1 MRSQT
6 RTLRVPT
13 TQNRAARGRR
23 YRWAALAVVLLT
35 AALMWS
41 GAASASCNFLLA
53 WGSTGP
59 ANGQFQGPRGIA
71 LDSAGNVYVAEGNGN
86 RVQKFDSGGNF
97 ISKFGTP
104 GEIDGGFINAYG
116 IAFSPSGDIYVTDS
130 SPDRTTGLVQKFNS
144 SGIFQLKWGT
154 AGSGNG
160 QFLNACGVAV
170 DSAGNVYVADQ
181 NNQRIQKFSSAGVFI
196 AKWGT
201 NGSGDGQLKGPM
213 GVAVDSSDNVYVADT
228 GNDRIQVF
236 DTSGTFLRKWG
247 ATGSG
252 DGQFSAPQ
260 AVAIDGAGTVYVAD
274 TGNNRI
280 EKFSSAGTF
289 IESCGSAGTGDGQ
302 FTSPEGV
309 ATDPAGSVYYV
320 TDTLDD
326 RVEKFGTAAAP
337 VANAGPDQTVECAGA
352 TTPVTLNG
360 SASTPGSGTINSYT
374 WAEGANTL
382 GTGSPLTVSLGAGS
396 HTITLTVTDT
406 GGGSATDDVVVH
418 VVDTTAP
425 SIQLNGANPLTVEC
439 HTSFSDPGATAT
451 DTCAGNLTV
460 NTSGTVD
467 PNTPGTYTIHYS
479 ASDGFNS
486 ASATRTVNVVD
497 TTPPTINCPADI
509 TVTLPPN
516 SSATST
522 VVNYPAV
529 TANDTCSST
538 VTVSSSPASGS
549 AFNVGTTQV
558 NASASD
564 GHLTSTCSFNVTVLY
579 DFTGFFQPVANQP
592 TFNVVQAGRAV
603 PVKFSLSGY
612 KGLAIFAAGFPAS
625 QQINC
630 TSDAPVSTLD
640 ATTTA
645 GGSSL
650 SYDPSTD
657 QYVYVWKTDS
667 SWAGTCRQLVVKL
680 SDGSTHVA
688 NFRFR

>member
-1 MRSQT
+1 MRSHT
-6 RTLRVPT
+6 RTLRRPT
-13 TQNRAARGRR
+13 TQNRATRR
-23 YRWAALAVVLLT
+23 SRYWAALAVVLLT
-35 AALMWS
+35 AALIWS
-41 GAASASCNFLLA
+41 GVAAASCNFLLA

-59 ANGQFQGPRGIA
+59 ANGQFQTPRGIA
-71 LDSAGNVYVAEGNGN
+71 VDSAGNVYVAEGNGN
-86 RVQKFDSGGNF
+86 RVQKFDPSGNF
-97 ISKFGTP
+97 ISKFGGL
-104 GEIDGGFINAYG
+104 GEIDGGFVNAYG

-144 SGIFQLKWGT
+144 SGVFQLKWGT

-181 NNQRIQKFSSAGVFI
+181 NNQRIQKFSSTGSFL

-213 GVAVDSSDNVYVADT
+213 GIGIDSSDNVYVADT

-252 DGQFSAPQ
+252 DGQFSGPQ
-260 AVAIDGAGTVYVAD
+260 AVAVDGAGTVYVVD

-280 EKFSSAGTF
+280 EKFSSAGAF
-289 IESCGSAGTGDGQ
+289 IESCGSAGAGDGQ
-302 FTSPEGV
+302 FTTPGGV
-309 ATDPAGSVYYV
+309 AADTSGNYYV
-320 TDTLDD
+320 TDSLDD

-337 VANAGPDQTVECAGA
+337 TANAGTDQTVECAGA

-374 WAEGANTL
+374 WTEGANTL
-382 GTGSPLTVSLGAGS
+382 GTGSPLTVALAAGS

-418 VVDTTAP
+418 IVDTTAP

-439 HTSFSDPGATAT
+439 HTTFSDPGATAT
-451 DTCAGNLTV
+451 DVCAGNLTV

-467 PNTPGTYTIHYS
+467 PNTPGTYTIHYT

-497 TTPPTINCPADI
+497 TTPPSISCPSDI

-516 SSATST
+516 SSATSA
-522 VVNYPAV
+522 VVGYPAV
-529 TANDTCSST
+529 TASDTCSST

-564 GHLTSTCSFNVTVLY
+564 GHLTSSCSFNVTVLY

-625 QQINC
+625 QQVNC
-630 TSDAPVSTLD
+630 TSDAPVAALD

-645 GGSSL
+645 GSSSL
-650 SYDPSTD
+650 SYDATSD
-657 QYVYVWKTDS
+657 QYVYVWKTDA